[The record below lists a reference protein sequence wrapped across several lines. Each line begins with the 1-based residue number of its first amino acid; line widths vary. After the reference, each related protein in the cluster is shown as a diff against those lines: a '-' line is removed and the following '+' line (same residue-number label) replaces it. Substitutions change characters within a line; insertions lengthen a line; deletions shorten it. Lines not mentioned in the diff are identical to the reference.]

1 MYVPVVGELKRFPLV
16 GGRKRPPVMGELK
29 PGLNVGLDREIA
41 DWFWWVAAG
50 VCLLTPVII
59 AWLYL

>member
-1 MYVPVVGELKRFPLV
+1 MYVPVVGELKRFPGV
-16 GGRKRPPVMGELK
+16 GGRKRPPLK
-29 PGLNVGLDREIA
+29 PGLEGGLDLDIA